1 MKTDLQKEKDETPY
15 MKYTLS
21 ALTLTLLMM
30 LSAATGA
37 VLISLNLMDSSS
49 SGTFTVETSE
59 NYGVN
64 EYTLVEIDEGDNDE
78 EDVIVE
84 RPHEFEFVANNG
96 GDVVSWDFG
105 DGNTGTGFTIN
116 HSYADPGVY
125 TVVATSSSTDE
136 IELKTLAITVDR
148 KATVESD
155 NMECVCAPTAKSTII
170 DLIPLA
176 GKTSFEGIVTVEHD
190 GSSESCT
197 LRNPLQEC
205 HVRVILEHTLDGSVV
220 DQYVIYDDTFRTNEH
235 NVPFELEEVEFDIGE
250 GLQLRLETDQ
260 VRDWH
265 KPSTSWSMTA
275 PV

>member
-1 MKTDLQKEKDETPY
+1 

-21 ALTLTLLMM
+21 AFTLAVLLM

-37 VLISLNLMDSSS
+37 VLISLSPSDSVS
-49 SGTFTVETSE
+49 SGKFTVETSE
-59 NYGVN
+59 PYGIN
-64 EYTLVEIDEGDNDE
+64 EYTLVEIDEGDNNE
-78 EDVIVE
+78 EDVIIE
-84 RPHEFEFVANNG
+84 RLHEFKFVANNG
-96 GDVVSWDFG
+96 GAIVTWDFG
-105 DGNTGTGFTIN
+105 DGKTGTGFTIN

-125 TVVATSSSTDE
+125 TVMATSSSIDE
-136 IELKTLAITVDR
+136 IELAKLVITVDR
-148 KATVESD
+148 VATVESD

-170 DLIPLA
+170 NLIPLA
-176 GKTSFEGIVTVEHD
+176 GNTSFEGIVTVEHD
-190 GSSESCT
+190 GSSESCS

-205 HVRVILEHTLDGSVV
+205 HVRVILERTLEGSVI

-235 NVPFELEEVEFDIGE
+235 NVPFELENVELDIGE
-250 GLQLRLETDQ
+250 GMQLRLETDQ